1 VDGGKRGLV
10 WRPDCASY
18 AIEFFRYLHHSKGEW
33 AGRPFVLSPWQA
45 FCVGSVFGWL
55 RKKDGLRRFRVVY
68 EEIPRKNG
76 KSSKL
81 AGVGVYGLV
90 ADREP
95 GAEIYAAATKKDQ
108 ARIIFGEAQR
118 MVRSSPELRGRVGIY
133 KLNLSVDNTASKFE
147 PLSSDERTLDGLN
160 PSMVLVDELH
170 KHRNRAL
177 FDVMDTALG
186 ARRQPLMWIITTAG
200 DDDPE
205 TVYASENDYAIK
217 VLEGVVEDD
226 TYFCYIA
233 TIDTQPHDEKLTGIR
248 ALRHLD
254 QTCDCGRV
262 PPTRIEQFFA
272 EACANHATGFGG
284 KKTRRAPAPSIPTV
298 PPTQRASARPATI
311 DPVSTPNPADEAGTT
326 QSLPNGA
333 EETRNGGERSRPGT
347 EQSRRPDSA
356 PATREYWQSTAS
368 APPNTTSDMPSNK
381 DAAASASGRDLYAW
395 ITTTTQKRYGD
406 SSAENATPGLVF
418 SETLRSIYAA
428 HSPTCAV
435 RQTRLENDGLVVTTP
450 ADRWDDPAA
459 WAKANPAL
467 GVSVKLDDLQRQA
480 AKAAASPPAQAAFKR
495 LRLNV
500 RQSTT
505 DKGIDMDVW
514 AANSRGPFDPAR
526 LHGRRFFGGL
536 DLASKV
542 DLTAWVKLFPPT
554 QEDDRWTVVCDFWIP
569 GDTIVQKSDRDRVQ
583 YARWVDAGLVHATEG
598 NIIDYGEV
606 MAQVLEDCRLH
617 EPSTIAYDPWNAPQ
631 LAQQLTAEG
640 APMIEFVQG
649 VRSYN
654 AATKELEALLLAHKI
669 DHGSNPVL
677 TWMAHNLRITTP
689 DRNNNVMPSKKHSTG
704 RIDGM
709 SGLIMAIGRSMI
721 DDDGAGLDAFLNR
734 PITA

>member
-1 VDGGKRGLV
+1 MDGQTAAGRLVRLACERHLRDLVDGGKRGLV
-10 WRPDCASY
+10 WRPDCAQH

-95 GAEIYAAATKKDQ
+95 GAEVFACATKKDQ
-108 ARIIFGEAQR
+108 ARIIFSEAQR
-118 MVRSSPELRGRVGIY
+118 MVRASPELRSIINVY
-133 KLNLSVDNTASKFE
+133 KLNLSVDNTSSKFE

-226 TYFCYIA
+226 TYFSYIA
-233 TIDTQPHDEKLTGIR
+233 TID
-248 ALRHLD
+248 
-254 QTCDCGRV
+254 
-262 PPTRIEQFFA
+262 
-272 EACANHATGFGG
+272 
-284 KKTRRAPAPSIPTV
+284 
-298 PPTQRASARPATI
+298 
-311 DPVSTPNPADEAGTT
+311 
-326 QSLPNGA
+326 
-333 EETRNGGERSRPGT
+333 PG
-347 EQSRRPDSA
+347 
-356 PATREYWQSTAS
+356 
-368 APPNTTSDMPSNK
+368 
-381 DAAASASGRDLYAW
+381 
-395 ITTTTQKRYGD
+395 
-406 SSAENATPGLVF
+406 
-418 SETLRSIYAA
+418 
-428 HSPTCAV
+428 
-435 RQTRLENDGLVVTTP
+435 
-450 ADRWDDPAA
+450 DRWDDPAA

-514 AANSRGPFDPAR
+514 AANSRGPFDPAQ

-606 MAQVLEDCRLH
+606 TAQVLEDCRLH

-654 AATKELEALLLAHKI
+654 AATKELEAMLLAHKI